1 MSNTRPFTFTTGQK
15 NVCKNQ
21 MLKLLHLVRGNGIRT
36 HNLLTVL
43 WLECISNYEALNL
56 FMTMDPERKVS
67 T

>member
-1 MSNTRPFTFTTGQK
+1 
-15 NVCKNQ
+15 